1 MRGLLE
7 AESGGNL
14 YQAVEPIKAM
24 LSIAE
29 KMKTRALRFPFMAVC
44 LRELHLRS
52 PGSGHPSTR

>member
-1 MRGLLE
+1 MGGLLE
-7 AESGGNL
+7 AENGGNL

-29 KMKTRALRFPFMAVC
+29 KMKTKVPQFPFMAVC

-52 PGSGHPSTR
+52 LGSGHPSTR